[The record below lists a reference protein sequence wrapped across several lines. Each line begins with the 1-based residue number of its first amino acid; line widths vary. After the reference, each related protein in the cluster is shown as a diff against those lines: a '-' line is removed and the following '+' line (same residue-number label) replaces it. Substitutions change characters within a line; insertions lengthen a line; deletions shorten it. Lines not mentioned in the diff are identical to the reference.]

1 MNLNKKNIKCRTG
14 CWLLALGFGLVTI
27 ITSLFFDAMGW
38 TGLIITG
45 LVATGVSGLMLS
57 WTLCQPLQL
66 LHKASVGGAETS
78 ASDDQP
84 AATPMTE
91 PANEDLKPVS
101 AVVSEPATPSV
112 TLAGEE
118 ELAGLKGDW
127 KYGLGGKA
135 DSSVGASSQ
144 DGPTRLDGPI
154 EGAGSD
160 LKKIEGLGPKL
171 EKFFNSMGF
180 YRFHQ
185 IAAWTAQD
193 VDWADQNL
201 VGFKG
206 WVSRDKW
213 IEQAQGLAAVD

>member
-1 MNLNKKNIKCRTG
+1 
-14 CWLLALGFGLVTI
+14 
-27 ITSLFFDAMGW
+27 MGW
-38 TGLIITG
+38 TGVIITG

-66 LHKASVGGAETS
+66 LHKASVGRAETS

-84 AATPMTE
+84 AATLMTE

-101 AVVSEPATPSV
+101 AVVFEPAIPSV
-112 TLAGEE
+112 ALAGED

-127 KYGLGGKA
+127 KYGLGSQE
-135 DSSVGASSQ
+135 DSSVGAASQ
-144 DGPTRLDGPI
+144 DGPTRLDDPI
-154 EGAGSD
+154 EGAGND

-171 EKFFNSMGF
+171 EKFFNSMSF

-185 IAAWTAQD
+185 IADWTAHD

-206 WVSRDKW
+206 RVSRDKW
-213 IEQAQGLAAVD
+213 IEQAKGLAAVD